1 MRSLQDLHELVEEE
15 IKKINF
21 PTDPENLYS
30 PIKYV
35 LNIGG
40 KRMRPILTLMAH
52 QLFNSDINKSVKP
65 AIAIEMFHNFT
76 LLHDDIMDE
85 APLRRGVKT
94 VHEKW
99 DRNTAILSGDTMLV
113 QSYDLLMSVEDCYLR
128 EILGTFNTAAKQVC
142 EGQQWDMD
150 FESRDD
156 VSISEYLRMI
166 EYKTSILLAA
176 SLKIGAINGGATT
189 EEADHIY
196 EFGRNMGIAFQLKD
210 DLLDAFG
217 DPVNFG
223 KQVGGDIIANKK
235 TYLYLRSLELA
246 DEEQKANLIH
256 YFSNDSEI
264 EHKVELVKNIYSN
277 LEILSHTTTL
287 MKSYHTKALSHLDEI
302 NSNNK
307 DPLYS
312 FSELLLDRIS

>member
-1 MRSLQDLHELVEEE
+1 MKPFQELQLLIEKEL
-15 IKKINF
+15 KTINF
-21 PTDPENLYS
+21 PTEPKNLYN

-35 LNIGG
+35 LDIGG

-52 QLFNSDINKSVKP
+52 QLFNSDIEKSVKA
-65 AIAIEMFHNFT
+65 AIAIEVFHNFT

-85 APLRRGVKT
+85 APIRRGVKT

-99 DRNTAILSGDTMLV
+99 DKNTAILSGDTMLV

-128 EILGTFNTAAKQVC
+128 EILETFNTAAKQVC

-156 VSISEYLRMI
+156 VAISEYLKMI
-166 EYKTSILLAA
+166 EYKTSVLLAA
-176 SLKIGAINGGATT
+176 SLKIGAINGGSTT

-196 EFGRNMGIAFQLKD
+196 EFGINMGIAFQLKD

-217 DPVNFG
+217 DPGDFG

-235 TYLYLRSLELA
+235 TYLYLRALELA
-246 DEEQKANLIH
+246 DEKQKERLIY
-256 YFSNDSEI
+256 YFSNDTERDQ
-264 EHKVELVKNIYSN
+264 KVESVKEIFSN
-277 LEILSHTTTL
+277 LEIPLHTTTL
-287 MKSYHTKALSHLDEI
+287 MKSYHKKALFHLDAI

-307 DPLYS
+307 NSLYS

>member
-1 MRSLQDLHELVEEE
+1 MRSLQDLHEIVEKE
-15 IKKINF
+15 IRKINF
-21 PTDPENLYS
+21 PTNPENLYS

-52 QLFNSDINKSVKP
+52 QLFHSEINKSVKL
-65 AIAIEMFHNFT
+65 AMAIEVFHNFT

-99 DRNTAILSGDTMLV
+99 NRNTAILSGDTMLV

-128 EILGTFNTAAKQVC
+128 EILETFNTAAKQVC
-142 EGQQWDMD
+142 EGQQMDMD

-166 EYKTSILLAA
+166 EYKTSVLLAA

-196 EFGRNMGIAFQLKD
+196 EFGKNMGIAFQLKD

-217 DPVNFG
+217 DPGNFG

-235 TYLYLRSLELA
+235 TYLFLRSLELA
-246 DEEQKANLIH
+246 DEEQKTNLIH

-312 FSELLLDRIS
+312 FSELLLDRIC

>member
-1 MRSLQDLHELVEEE
+1 MRTLKDLHELVEEE
-15 IKKINF
+15 LKAIDF
-21 PTDPENLYS
+21 PGDPENLYG

-52 QLFNSDINKSVKP
+52 QLFNCDVNKSVKP

-85 APLRRGVKT
+85 APLRRGMKT

-99 DRNTAILSGDTMLV
+99 DRNTAILSGDIMLV
-113 QSYDLLMSVEDCYLR
+113 KSYDLLMSVEDCYLR
-128 EILGTFNTAAKQVC
+128 EILDTFNTAAKQVC

-189 EEADHIY
+189 EEANHIY
-196 EFGRNMGIAFQLKD
+196 EFGKNMGIAFQLKD

-217 DPVNFG
+217 DPGNFG

-235 TYLYLRSLELA
+235 TYLYLKSLELA
-246 DEEQKANLIH
+246 DEKQKTNLIH
-256 YFSNDSEI
+256 YFANDSET
-264 EHKVELVKNIYSN
+264 EHKVEAVKKIFSN
-277 LEILSHTTTL
+277 LDIRSHTTTL
-287 MKSYHTKALSHLDEI
+287 MKTYHRQALSHLNAV
-302 NSNNK
+302 NSNYK